1 MIESIRDAVQA
12 SFVRRDVSLC
22 MGLFFVQSKVEENV
36 LNLKTPGTCID
47 ENELKIFVARRGIP

>member
-22 MGLFFVQSKVEENV
+22 MGLFFIQSKVDENV
-36 LNLKTPGTCID
+36 LNLRTPRTCID
-47 ENELKIFVARRGIP
+47 EKELKIFVARRGIS